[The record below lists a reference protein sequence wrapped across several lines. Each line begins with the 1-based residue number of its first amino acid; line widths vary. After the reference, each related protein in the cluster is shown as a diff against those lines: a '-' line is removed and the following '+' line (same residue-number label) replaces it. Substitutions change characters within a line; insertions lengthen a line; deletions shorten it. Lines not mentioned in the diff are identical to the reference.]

1 MYFAGIVIL
10 SGLCLTGCGAA
21 DTRSDALM
29 TDITD
34 EKEAAVPAD
43 DNLEPSGADEKTA
56 LQTDDEGA
64 QADGTEA
71 RTDNGKMASQEDS
84 KEARADNGE
93 TASQAADKE
102 AQVHDEKAQAD
113 SAAAVQSQQQSADE
127 QSEEKQILDFV
138 DIFGQ
143 SYQAEIDPL
152 VKKQDYKREGFVREG
167 QKLSYQ
173 GDERY
178 RFRLGVDV
186 SYHQGTVDWAKVKEA
201 GYDFAFLRIGYRGY
215 GEAGRL
221 CEDTKFYDNFAQAR
235 AAGLDVGVY
244 FFSQAVNEREAA
256 EEAEF
261 VLQLLGGIDLQM
273 PVVYDPEKLPGVQ
286 TRVDDLSREQFTQ
299 NVLTFTRLIRENGYE
314 PMLYSNMLFEAYEY
328 DLTQLSDLDIW
339 YADYEP
345 YPQTPYAFAIWQYT
359 NEGQVDGISG
369 GVDLNIQLLPR

>member
-1 MYFAGIVIL
+1 
-10 SGLCLTGCGAA
+10 
-21 DTRSDALM
+21 
-29 TDITD
+29 
-34 EKEAAVPAD
+34 
-43 DNLEPSGADEKTA
+43 
-56 LQTDDEGA
+56 
-64 QADGTEA
+64 
-71 RTDNGKMASQEDS
+71 MASQEDS